1 MSTYDDGFNDGLNE
15 GLNEGLQGCTELTR
29 SFTGVYGKPWIYGNI
44 SAGVLYGAI
53 LVIVIAYLRILVV
66 HVKGEK
72 PLSKQQW
79 ILSIYVAGTFVL
91 STLQIS
97 GAWQNTA
104 EGLHSLGCS
113 ESNFAPFFGR
123 SWLQNACY
131 MLTAWTVDMIMMWRF
146 FIIYHDLKR
155 TKWSIFVLSSL
166 IQTASV
172 GIGIYS
178 AIVMSDSTGLNRFG
192 LFTVDG
198 DFYLVVFEAVTLFQ
212 NIMLTTL
219 IVGRLLLCCHR
230 IRKVLGRSYGNEYT
244 SIASMVVESQLLL
257 GIAQVLMLASLIE
270 TNAGGL
276 MYSTAFYQVTGQ
288 IHVLSPMILIYRVMQ
303 GRMCNT
309 QTIAQITQLRFNN
322 DDGPGPNSAA

>member
-1 MSTYDDGFNDGLNE
+1 STYDDGFNDGLNE

-104 EGLHSLGCS
+104 EGLNSLGCS

-131 MLTAWTVDMIMMWRF
+131 MLTAWTVDMIMVRNVFYWNR
-146 FIIYHDLKR
+146 
-155 TKWSIFVLSSL
+155 
-166 IQTASV
+166 
-172 GIGIYS
+172 IGIYS
-178 AIVMSDSTGLNRFG
+178 AIVMSDSMGLNRFG

-219 IVGRLLLCCHR
+219 IVGRLLY
-230 IRKVLGRSYGNEYT
+230 VLGRSYGNEYT